1 MERILMHKNTPVVAI
16 RVCGRKIVAASVL
29 NRSLLP
35 VGTDTEYQQPQ
46 PHLLSAWNAMKS
58 IPDTRQEITSLKD
71 VLPLEHALEN
81 GHMASLTDC
90 YWMKNVGEEISWA
103 DINFHQNPFDCSRYR
118 RTFDTPDLTTDGD
131 LKKQWILHDNTP
143 ILLKFGN
150 YGPHADG
157 KNLFSANEVA
167 ASAIAKLMQLQTVE
181 YFPVKLNDV
190 EEMVCGC
197 KNFIKN
203 DREEFIN
210 ANQIGKERKM
220 SGVVLYQELSKLGF
234 KKELNQMIVFDI
246 LIGNTDR
253 HEKNFGIIRDAE
265 TLEIF
270 KFAPLFDS
278 GSCLGW
284 NGTKEIKPFANTRK
298 EQLEL
303 TGSFRM
309 ELPNLIEMV
318 EILQV
323 AYEDFQISEFCFQ
336 KAKRE
341 LKENYLFI
349 INN

>member
-1 MERILMHKNTPVVAI
+1 MERILMHKNTPVAAI
-16 RVCGRKIVAASVL
+16 RVCGRKIAAASVL

-35 VGTDTEYQQPQ
+35 VGTYTEYPQLQ
-46 PHLLSAWNAMKS
+46 PHLLSAWNAMRS
-58 IPDTRQEITSLKD
+58 IPDTRQEIASLKD
-71 VLPLEHALEN
+71 VLPLEHALKN

-90 YWMKNVGEEISWA
+90 YWMKNVGEEISWE

-131 LKKQWILHDNTP
+131 LKKQWILHDNTS

-157 KNLFSANEVA
+157 KNLLSANEVA
-167 ASAIAKLMQLQTVE
+167 ASAIAKLMQLQAVE
-181 YFPVKLNDV
+181 YFSVKLNDV
-190 EEMVCGC
+190 DEMVCGC
-197 KNFIKN
+197 KSFIKN

-210 ANQIGKERKM
+210 ANQIGKGRKA
-220 SGVVLYQELSKLGF
+220 SGVALYQAFSELGF

-253 HEKNFGIIRDAE
+253 HEKNFGIIRNSN
-265 TLEIF
+265 TLEVL

-303 TGSFRM
+303 TDSFHI
-309 ELPNLIEMV
+309 ELPNLTEM
-318 EILQV
+318 EHIIQA
-323 AYEDFQISEFCFQ
+323 AYEDFQIPESCFQ